1 VQVWRVVGAIGR
13 FMMRAGVLVL
23 LFVAYQLWGTGLTTQ
38 RAQDSL
44 ENQFAS
50 QLATTTSSTS
60 TTADT
65 TADTTDTAGT
75 ATSTL
80 PPATAPTDVP
90 PPANGDPVARIRIPA
105 IGVDYIVIQG
115 VDIADLKEGPG
126 HFPQTPLP
134 GQPGNV
140 ALAGHRT
147 TYLAPF
153 ARLDELR
160 PGDQIIFD
168 TVQGEFT
175 YTVDP
180 HAGAPGDEPSGH
192 FIVKPTQVEIL
203 AQGDTNMVT
212 LMACHP
218 KYSARERIVVTGT
231 LTTPPAPA
239 TPVAS
244 PSADSG
250 SVTTDASLDALAGGD
265 GSAWG
270 PAIAWSVLALAIWF
284 ATWWLARWWAR
295 RDSGR
300 DDARRR
306 MLIDK
311 VIVYAVGA
319 PVFLVVL
326 FVAYE
331 NIARL
336 LPAAY

>member
-1 VQVWRVVGAIGR
+1 MQVWRVVGAIGR

-38 RAQDSL
+38 RAQNSL
-44 ENQFAS
+44 ESQFES
-50 QLATTTSSTS
+50 QLASTTTSTS
-60 TTADT
+60 TTVDT
-65 TADTTDTAGT
+65 TVGT
-75 ATSTL
+75 ASTL
-80 PPATAPTDVP
+80 PPATAPTDIP
-90 PPANGDPVARIRIPA
+90 PPANGDPVARIRIPS

-153 ARLDELR
+153 ARLDELQ

-180 HAGAPGDEPSGH
+180 HAGAPGEEPSGH

-239 TPVAS
+239 TPVAE
-244 PSADSG
+244 PSTDSG

-265 GSAWG
+265 GSARG
-270 PAIAWSVLALAIWF
+270 PAILWSALALAIWF
-284 ATWWLARWWAR
+284 ATWWIARWWAR

-300 DDARRR
+300 DDAKRR

-311 VIVYAVGA
+311 VIVYAIGT
-319 PVFLVVL
+319 PIFLVVL

>member
-1 VQVWRVVGAIGR
+1 VQWWRVVGAIGR

-23 LFVAYQLWGTGLTTQ
+23 LFVAYQLWGTGLATHQ
-38 RAQDSL
+38 AQDRLKS
-44 ENQFAS
+44 EFS
-50 QLATTTSSTS
+50 DQLATS
-60 TTADT
+60 TTT
-65 TADTTDTAGT
+65 TELPPTSPSTTPPGT
-75 ATSTL
+75 APADL
-80 PPATAPTDVP
+80 PVP
-90 PPANGDPVARIRIPA
+90 ENGDPIGRIRIPA
-105 IGVDYIVIQG
+105 IGVDFIVIQG
-115 VDIADLKEGPG
+115 VDISDLKEGPG

-160 PGDQIIFD
+160 PGDEITFE
-168 TVQGEFT
+168 TVQGTFT
-175 YTVDP
+175 YTVDAQP
-180 HAGAPGDEPSGH
+180 AAPGEEPSGH

-203 AQGDTNMVT
+203 EQDGKNKVT

-239 TPVAS
+239 TPLPA
-244 PSADSG
+244 ATGGGDNG
-250 SVTTDASLDALAGGD
+250 VTVDASLDALAGGD
-265 GSAWG
+265 SSARA
-270 PAIAWSVLALAIWF
+270 PAIFWTALALLIWF
-284 ATWWLARWWAR
+284 LTWLAAR
-295 RDSGR
+295 KWPVWHK
-300 DDARRR
+300 
-306 MLIDK
+306 IP
-311 VIVYAVGA
+311 VYAIGT
-319 PVFLVVL
+319 PIFLVVL

>member
-1 VQVWRVVGAIGR
+1 MQVWRVVGAIGR

-38 RAQDSL
+38 RAQDDL
-44 ENQFAS
+44 ENQFEA
-50 QLATTTSSTS
+50 QLATTSSTS
-60 TTADT
+60 STSSTTT
-65 TADTTDTAGT
+65 TAGT
-75 ATSTL
+75 SPSTL
-80 PPATAPTDVP
+80 PPVTAPVDLPT
-90 PPANGDPVARIRIPA
+90 PANGDPVSRIRIPA

-134 GQPGNV
+134 GQPGNA

-147 TYLAPF
+147 TYAAPF

-160 PGDQIIFD
+160 PGDQIFFD
-168 TVQGEFT
+168 TLQGEFT
-175 YTVDP
+175 YTVDA
-180 HAGAPGDEPSGH
+180 HEGAPGEEPSGH

-218 KYSARERIVVTGT
+218 KFSARERIVVTGT
-231 LTTPPAPA
+231 LASPPAPP
-239 TPVAS
+239 TPVAE
-244 PSADSG
+244 PTPDGG

-265 GSAWG
+265 SSARL
-270 PAIAWSVLALAIWF
+270 PAVLWSALALAIWF
-284 ATWWLARWWAR
+284 ATWWVAHWWAR

-300 DDARRR
+300 DDAKRR
-306 MLIDK
+306 MLVDK
-311 VIVYAVGA
+311 VIVYAVGI
-319 PVFLVVL
+319 PIFTVVL

>member
-1 VQVWRVVGAIGR
+1 MQVWRVVGAIGR

-23 LFVAYQLWGTGLTTQ
+23 LFVAYQLWGTGLATQ

-44 ENQFAS
+44 QNKFES
-50 QLATTTSSTS
+50 QLASTTTSTS
-60 TTADT
+60 TTV
-65 TADTTDTAGT
+65 GT
-75 ATSTL
+75 ASTL
-80 PPATAPTDVP
+80 PPATAPTDLP
-90 PPANGDPVARIRIPA
+90 TPSNGDPVARIRIPA

-153 ARLDELR
+153 ARLDELK

-168 TVQGEFT
+168 TLQGEFT
-175 YTVDP
+175 YIVDP
-180 HAGAPGDEPSGH
+180 HAAAPGDEPSGH
-192 FIVKPTQVEIL
+192 FIVKPSQVEIL
-203 AQGDTNMVT
+203 DQGTTNMVT
-212 LMACHP
+212 LMACNP

-239 TPVAS
+239 TPVA
-244 PSADSG
+244 PATTAGG

-265 GSAWG
+265 GSARG
-270 PAIAWSVLALAIWF
+270 PAILWSALALAIWF
-284 ATWWLARWWAR
+284 ATWWIAHWWAR
-295 RDSGR
+295 RDRGR
-300 DDARRR
+300 VDAKRR

-311 VIVYAVGA
+311 VIVYAIGT
-319 PVFLVVL
+319 PIFLVVL